1 MLLRVFLLSFSPI
14 GAKAVTC
21 IEQMVS
27 GTDKALML
35 QVVHSLHWWQV
46 KDM

>member
-1 MLLRVFLLSFSPI
+1 MLLRVFLLSFSSI

-27 GTDKALML
+27 GTDKGTDVASGTQPAL
-35 QVVHSLHWWQV
+35 VAS
-46 KDM
+46 